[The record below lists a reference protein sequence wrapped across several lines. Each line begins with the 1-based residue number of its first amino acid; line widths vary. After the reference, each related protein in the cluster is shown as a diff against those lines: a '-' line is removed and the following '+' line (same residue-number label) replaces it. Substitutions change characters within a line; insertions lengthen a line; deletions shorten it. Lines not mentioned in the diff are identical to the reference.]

1 MVKITSRNFNT
12 FAARNTSMQSTR
24 RPILFIS
31 IAFILLLGL
40 SFLSKNF
47 SAFGITFKNI
57 DIISDIL
64 PAEDDNN
71 PAKPDPMV
79 SDSSGKIIADY
90 RTTDAIVSYEGDTIL
105 KHFVESLQ
113 LLKKNKKG
121 KVRIG
126 YFGDSMIEGDLITQD
141 FRSLLQ
147 DYFGGAGVG
156 FVPITSIVAGFRQTI
171 IHSFSENWNDRQF
184 INSTKARRADLFL
197 SGHAF
202 YSSGSS
208 VYYKPVNFSH
218 LTSLQNCFLI
228 YGGQDS
234 TASFIVNGNETSFTK
249 NNLINSQLIAESP
262 ENLRL
267 GFPPLSKPI
276 FGVSFESSIGVIVDN
291 FSFRGISGMEL
302 QDFSSEMLRQI
313 DSVHH
318 YDLIIIQYGPNLLF
332 KSELTDFNWYEK
344 PMTAAVNKLK
354 DAMPNTSILIVGT
367 ADKSARYSGVYKTQK
382 GVEPLLEIQH
392 RIAQNSGVAFWNLYY
407 AMGGNGSMIRWVNN
421 KPPLAN
427 VDYTHF
433 THKGATEIAH
443 LLYEKIIHVYDPEAA
458 SFAQIQPS
466 LRFVVYSPQP

>member
-1 MVKITSRNFNT
+1 MKISSQIFNT
-12 FAARNTSMQSTR
+12 FAARNTLMQSTR

-40 SFLSKNF
+40 SFLSQNF
-47 SAFGITFKNI
+47 KVFGYNFKNI
-57 DIISDIL
+57 NIISDLL
-64 PAEDDNN
+64 PAVDEDN
-71 PAKPDPMV
+71 ATKPDQRV
-79 SDSSGKIIADY
+79 SDSSGKEMIDY
-90 RTTDAIVSYEGDTIL
+90 RTTDAIISYEGDTIL

-184 INSTKARRADLFL
+184 INSTKARRAELFL

-208 VYYKPVNFSH
+208 VYYKPVNFNH
-218 LTSLQNCFLI
+218 LTSLQNCILI

-234 TASFIVNGNETSFTK
+234 TASFTVNGSEAHFAKS
-249 NNLINSQLIAESP
+249 NLINSQLIAENP

-267 GFPPLSKPI
+267 GFPPLSKPVY
-276 FGVSFESSIGVIVDN
+276 GVSFESSNGVIVDN

-302 QDFSSEMLRQI
+302 QDFSAGMLRQI
-313 DSVHH
+313 DSIRH
-318 YDLIIIQYGPNLLF
+318 YDLLIIQYGPNLLF

-344 PMTAAVNKLK
+344 PMTEAVKKLK
-354 DAMPNTSILIVGT
+354 SAMPNTSILIVGT
-367 ADKSARYSGVYKTQK
+367 ADKSVRYGGVYKTQK
-382 GVEPLLEIQH
+382 GVEPLLEVQH
-392 RIAQNSGVAFWNLYY
+392 RIAQNSGVAFWNLYR
-407 AMGGNGSMIRWVNN
+407 AMGGSGSMIRWVNN

-443 LLYEKIIHVYDPEAA
+443 LLYEKLIQIYDPDAA
-458 SFAQIQPS
+458 SLAQIQPAM
-466 LRFVVYSPQP
+466 RFVVYSPQP